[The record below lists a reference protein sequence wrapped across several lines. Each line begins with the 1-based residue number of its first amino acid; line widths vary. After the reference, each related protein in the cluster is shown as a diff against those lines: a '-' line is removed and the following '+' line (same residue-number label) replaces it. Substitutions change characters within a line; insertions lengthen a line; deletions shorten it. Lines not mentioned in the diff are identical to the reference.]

1 MQSPDLSV
9 LHQALQWLREQPIW
23 LCTVLA
29 TYGSS
34 PRPPGAMLVANA
46 QGKFVGSLSGGC
58 IEEDFLARIMK
69 GDYSEPSQLVR
80 YGGDG
85 LDSYVSLPCGGQ
97 LDILVEYLP
106 ATAHNENYLNQLT
119 AALEGHK
126 ALEKRVTLP
135 APATCLPTLHYVS
148 STYVQ
153 RDKAQIS
160 LFIAAAPRLLIAG
173 ISSVALFCTEF
184 ALSLG
189 FEVLICEN
197 RPDVLE
203 NYRPQIPARTKLIEQ
218 FPARYIERH
227 GCHANTAIVALTHD
241 PRMDDLTLMEAVLT
255 PAFYIGAM
263 GSDKNSQNRRQ
274 RLVEVAGFSSG
285 ELARI
290 KAPIGLPI
298 HSKTPAEI
306 ALAVMAD
313 IVQSKN
319 KPLF

>member
-1 MQSPDLSV
+1 MQSLDLSV
-9 LHQALQWLREQPIW
+9 LHQALKWLPTQPIW

-58 IEEDFLARIMK
+58 VEEDFLERIAQ

-85 LDSYVSLPCGGQ
+85 LEANVSLPCGGQ
-97 LDILVEYLP
+97 LDLLVEYLP
-106 ATAHNENYLNQLT
+106 STAHNMDYLNQLA
-119 AALEGHK
+119 AALEGHE

-135 APATCLPTLHYVS
+135 EPATCLATRQYVS
-148 STYVQ
+148 STHVL
-153 RDKAQIS
+153 RDEAQIS

-173 ISSVALFCTEF
+173 MSSVALFCAEF
-184 ALSLG
+184 ALTLG

-197 RPDVLE
+197 RPDILE
-203 NYRPQIPARTKLIEQ
+203 NYRSQLPVSAQLIEQ
-218 FPARYIERH
+218 FPANYIERS
-227 GCHANTAIVALTHD
+227 GCHANTAVVALTHD

-263 GSDKNSQNRRQ
+263 GSYKNSQNRRQ
-274 RLVEVAGFSSG
+274 RLIKVAEFN
-285 ELARI
+285 EEDLARI

-319 KPLF
+319 KPIF

>member
-1 MQSPDLSV
+1 MQSLDLSV
-9 LHQALQWLREQPIW
+9 LHQALKWLPAQPIW

-46 QGKFVGSLSGGC
+46 QGKCVGSLSGGC
-58 IEEDFLARIMK
+58 VEEDFLARIMK
-69 GDYSEPSQLVR
+69 GEYSEPSQLVR
-80 YGGDG
+80 YGSNG
-85 LDSYVSLPCGGQ
+85 LDSHVSLPCGGQ

-106 ATAHNENYLNQLT
+106 ATAQNVAYLNQLA
-119 AALEGHK
+119 AALEGHE
-126 ALEKRVTLP
+126 ALEKRVILP
-135 APATCLPTLHYVS
+135 EPATCLPTGHYVS
-148 STYVQ
+148 STHVQ
-153 RDKAQIS
+153 RNEAQIS

-173 ISSVALFCTEF
+173 MSSVALFCAEF
-184 ALSLG
+184 ALTLG
-189 FEVLICEN
+189 FEVQICEN

-203 NYRPQIPARTKLIEQ
+203 NYRSQIPVRAQLIEQ
-218 FPARYIERH
+218 FPANYIERG
-227 GCHANTAIVALTHD
+227 GCHANTAVVALTHD

-263 GSDKNSQNRRQ
+263 GSHKNSQNRRQ
-274 RLVEVAGFSSG
+274 RLVKVAEFS
-285 ELARI
+285 EADLARI

-319 KPLF
+319 KPLH

>member
-1 MQSPDLSV
+1 MQSLDLSV
-9 LHQALQWLREQPIW
+9 LHQALQWLPTQPIW

-58 IEEDFLARIMK
+58 VEDDFLQRIVK
-69 GDYSEPSQLVR
+69 GDYSAPSQLVR

-106 ATAHNENYLNQLT
+106 ATAENQVYLNQLA
-119 AALEGHK
+119 AALEGHD
-126 ALEKRVTLP
+126 ALEKRVTLSE
-135 APATCLPTLHYVS
+135 PATCLPTKRYVS
-148 STYVQ
+148 STHIQ
-153 RDKAQIS
+153 RDNAQIS

-173 ISSVALFCTEF
+173 ISSVALFCADF

-189 FEVLICEN
+189 FEVLVCEN

-203 NYRPQIPARTKLIEQ
+203 NYRSQLPAGAQLIEQ
-218 FPARYIERH
+218 FPANYIERC
-227 GCHANTAIVALTHD
+227 GCHANTAVVALTHD

-263 GSDKNSQNRRQ
+263 GSHKNSHHRRL
-274 RLVEVAGFSSG
+274 RLVKVAELSD
-285 ELARI
+285 EDLARI

-313 IVQSKN
+313 IVQCKN
-319 KPLF
+319 KPLN

>member
-1 MQSPDLSV
+1 MQSLDLSV
-9 LHQALQWLREQPIW
+9 LHQALKWLPTQPIW

-58 IEEDFLARIMK
+58 VEEDFLERIMQ

-85 LDSYVSLPCGGQ
+85 LEANVALPCGGQ

-106 ATAHNENYLNQLT
+106 PTTHSIGYLNQLV
-119 AALEGHK
+119 AALEGHE
-126 ALEKRVTLP
+126 ALEKRVVLP
-135 APATCLPTLHYVS
+135 EPATCLVTRKYVS
-148 STYVQ
+148 STHVQ
-153 RDKAQIS
+153 RDEAQIS

-173 ISSVALFCTEF
+173 MSSVALFCAEF
-184 ALSLG
+184 ALTLG

-197 RPDVLE
+197 RPDVLD
-203 NYRPQIPARTKLIEQ
+203 NYRSQIPTRAQLIEQ
-218 FPARYIERH
+218 FPANYIERN
-227 GCHANTAIVALTHD
+227 GCHTNTAVVALTHD

-263 GSDKNSQNRRQ
+263 GSYKNSQNRRQ
-274 RLVEVAGFSSG
+274 RLIKVAGFN
-285 ELARI
+285 EADLARI

-319 KPLF
+319 KPIF